1 MLQQVKSIF
10 KRIAKKTKPTL
21 KKKLRMG
28 KIAMKKKNY
37 H

>member
-1 MLQQVKSIF
+1 MLHQLLVFYIEMQKN
-10 KRIAKKTKPTL
+10 KTHPQ
-21 KKKLRMG
+21 KKLRMG